1 MENDDIGEVLG
12 GIVTHFD
19 VGRGAFLDV
28 AEVYD
33 AFDLDG
39 AFLELVGHID
49 DYALYQGGAADGL
62 LHAQLTAFH
71 AAREID
77 LTFAS
82 EERNGTHL
90 AEVHADGIVGVDGL
104 FNRGRVKEVGFMSGF
119 RIEEFGVFFEI

>member
-1 MENDDIGEVLG
+1 MLG
-12 GIVTHFD
+12 GVVADFD

-28 AEVYD
+28 AKIHD

-39 AFLELVGHID
+39 SFLELVGHIHD
-49 DYALYQGGAADGL
+49 HALYQGGAADGL

-71 AAREID
+71 AARQID
-77 LTFAS
+77 LTLAGQ
-82 EERNGTHL
+82 EGNGTHL

-104 FNRGRVKEVGFMSGF
+104 FDRGRVKEVGFMSGF